1 MFWAGRVNSILVIVT
16 FGGTFLIGILSSPLN
31 GVAWFFFM
39 LFVRIAIKLLDLFWT
54 QSPATRSSTKPKS
67 WPREKGRTN
76 EGPSHHLAQYRR
88 SLDVQQRG
96 VVWRPARCGK
106 CPSQASNPH
115 YHDVR

>member
-54 QSPATRSSTKPKS
+54 AITGDPLIYQTKILAS
-67 WPREKGRTN
+67 RKGSD
-76 EGPSHHLAQYRR
+76 E
-88 SLDVQQRG
+88 
-96 VVWRPARCGK
+96 
-106 CPSQASNPH
+106 
-115 YHDVR
+115 